1 MDYDKVFVMTRV
13 FFFRVF
19 AGRGFGLRTKMCDD
33 EEKTSGTQVSSP
45 ASRST
50 KQSGASPGVLNMIMG
65 RILHRVY
72 TYEKSLLAC
81 EAVCLLFHYAS
92 NNPTHCS
99 STDQPC

>member
-19 AGRGFGLRTKMCDD
+19 AGRGFGLRTKMSDD

-50 KQSGASPGVLNMIMG
+50 KQSGAL
-65 RILHRVY
+65 RVFL
-72 TYEKSLLAC
+72 T
-81 EAVCLLFHYAS
+81 
-92 NNPTHCS
+92 
-99 STDQPC
+99 